1 MLLDGTTPIDG
12 AALIAM
18 GNSLLSLTVLI
29 AALLIATVIFAKV
42 ISVLLKRAF
51 KDISNSARINPTQ
64 FIVLQR
70 LIVLGI
76 YILGFSLAASMIPGM
91 PGIWVSLFASAGV
104 IAIVVGFAAQQV
116 FSNVIS
122 GIFIAVFKPF
132 RVGDRITVKN
142 EYGIVEDITLRH
154 TIIRTWKNEYVIIPN
169 AKIGEENITNYSIKD
184 PTIVGTLEIG
194 IGYDSDIDKA
204 RKIMIEEAIKNP
216 DTLKKT
222 KGADTDF
229 LKRDEKAVV
238 RLTELADSAQKMTLY
253 YWAEDKLAEMKIK
266 YALMEAIK
274 KRFDQEGIEIPYL
287 YRTNI
292 YKTDLKKKGEK
303 LLEKVS
309 SKKSGNK
316 YAL

>member
-274 KRFDQEGIEIPYL
+274 KRFDQEGIEIPYP

-292 YKTDLKKKGEK
+292 YKTDLEKQGKK

>member
-1 MLLDGTTPIDG
+1 MPIDG
-12 AALIAM
+12 TALIAM
-18 GNSLLSLTVLI
+18 GNNLLSLTVLI
-29 AALLIATVIFAKV
+29 AALLIATVLFAKV

-51 KDISNSARINPTQ
+51 KDISKSAKINPTQ

-91 PGIWVSLFASAGV
+91 SGIWVSLFASAGV

-154 TIIRTWKNEYVIIPN
+154 TVIRTWKNEHVIIPN
-169 AKIGEENITNYSIKD
+169 TKIGEENITNYSIKD

-204 RKIMIEEAIKNP
+204 RKIMIEEAIKNAG
-216 DTLKKT
+216 TLKKS

-229 LKRDEKAVV
+229 LKRDETAIV
-238 RLTELADSAQKMTLY
+238 RLTELTDSAQKMTLY

-274 KRFDQEGIEIPYL
+274 KRFDKEGIEVPFP
-287 YRTNI
+287 YRTI
-292 YKTDLKKKGEK
+292 VYKSD
-303 LLEKVS
+303 LEKQG
-309 SKKSGNK
+309 KKS
-316 YAL
+316 